1 MTNRPVSQ
9 SLSSLHESRWVMRS
23 SVLFLLM
30 VLPACAEFGGPAHL
44 LTDVVDIKAGE
55 RHTCVVTSAG
65 EAKCWGYDH
74 DGQLGDGRRSDRSRP
89 VDVVGLTTGV
99 KAITAGWRH
108 TCAVTT
114 EGGAKCWGNNHDGQL
129 GDGTEID
136 RNTPQDVVGLLA
148 KVTAIRA
155 GERHTCALTVAG
167 GVKCWGNNHDG
178 QLGDGTRKDKV
189 TPVDVPGLTS
199 GVVAMTDG
207 WRHTCA
213 LTSAGGVKCWGSNH
227 DGQLGDGTETD
238 RVSPVDVTGLTSGVT
253 AITARWRHTCALMS
267 AGGVKCWGNNHNG
280 QLGDGT
286 KHDRNTPVDVVGLTS
301 GVKAIAAGWSHACAL
316 TTAGGMKCWGSNHEG
331 QLGDGTG
338 LDPKR
343 PVDVVFARSG
353 IIAIATGGEHT
364 CAVTQGTVTCWGEN
378 EDGQLGDG
386 TFKSTLA
393 AKPEVS
399 D

>member
-1 MTNRPVSQ
+1 MIRADGSRC
-9 SLSSLHESRWVMRS
+9 SLFVGSRLTTIGPF
-23 SVLFLLM
+23 LFTLLM
-30 VLPACAEFGGPAHL
+30 LPACAEVGGPKHL
-44 LTDVVDIKAGE
+44 LIDVVEIKAGE
-55 RHTCVVTSAG
+55 RHTCVLTSAG
-65 EAKCWGYDH
+65 GVKCWGFNH
-74 DGQLGDGRRSDRSRP
+74 DGQLGDGQGSDRSRP

-108 TCAVTT
+108 ACAVTT
-114 EGGAKCWGNNHDGQL
+114 AGGAKCWGNNHDGQL
-129 GDGTEID
+129 GDGTDID
-136 RNTPQDVVGLLA
+136 RNTPQNVVGLLE

-155 GERHTCALTVAG
+155 GERHTCALTVSG

-178 QLGDGTRKDKV
+178 QLGDGTRKDKMA
-189 TPVDVPGLTS
+189 PVDVVGLAS
-199 GVVAMTDG
+199 GITAMTDG

-227 DGQLGDGTETD
+227 DGQLGDGTEID
-238 RVSPVDVTGLTSGVT
+238 RASPVDVTGLTSGVT
-253 AITARWRHTCALMS
+253 AITARWRHTCALTS
-267 AGGVKCWGNNHNG
+267 AGGVKCWGNNHDG

-316 TTAGGMKCWGSNHEG
+316 TTAGSMKCWGGNHEG

-338 LDPKR
+338 ADRKGT
-343 PVDVVFARSG
+343 VDVVIVSSG
-353 IIAIATGGEHT
+353 ITAIATGGQHT
-364 CAVTQGTVTCWGEN
+364 CAVTHGAVTCWGEN